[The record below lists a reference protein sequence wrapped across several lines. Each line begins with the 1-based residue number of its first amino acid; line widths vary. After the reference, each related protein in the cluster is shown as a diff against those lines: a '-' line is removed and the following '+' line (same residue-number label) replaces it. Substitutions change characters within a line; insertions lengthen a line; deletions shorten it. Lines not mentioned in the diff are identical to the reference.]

1 MRKALLTWALK
12 DRNVWE
18 NTFLGKASVLF
29 PGGLFLCAGC
39 SSSNALFSVS
49 LLNSVSRYKCSVT
62 LWALKWTWVMMEVDK
77 KYSSSVGP
85 GGGVG
90 FRLSLWCSTLFIWGL
105 QCAVPEIPWGKT
117 RPVPALCGVSFPR
130 LELGYPPSQVGSGL
144 LLSVTT
150 AFVSPVATARS
161 LGSEAVW
168 FAPWNWEVQDCRW
181 VQTPGSGWRCL
192 CLPLRLWFVV
202 PHLQQHLPCVS
213 SSQPGHPSS
222 VRLLGKKECEWKR
235 QVKS

>member
-18 NTFLGKASVLF
+18 NTFLGKASVFF

-49 LLNSVSRYKCSVT
+49 LLNTVSRYNCSVT

-77 KYSSSVGP
+77 KYSSTVGP

-90 FRLSLWCSTLFIWGL
+90 FSLSLWCFTHFIWGL

-117 RPVPALCGVSFPR
+117 RPVPALRGVSFPR
-130 LELGYPPSQVGSGL
+130 LKLGYPPPQVGSGL
-144 LLSVTT
+144 LLSVTA
-150 AFVSPVATARS
+150 AFVCFTS
-161 LGSEAVW
+161 
-168 FAPWNWEVQDCRW
+168 D
-181 VQTPGSGWRCL
+181 
-192 CLPLRLWFVV
+192 
-202 PHLQQHLPCVS
+202 H
-213 SSQPGHPSS
+213 SSQPGVGGGRVHSLELGGAGLQVGADPRVGMEMSVPARQAVTLGASS
-222 VRLLGKKECEWKR
+222 ATAFAVCFLISARTSQFSEITGK
-235 QVKS
+235 